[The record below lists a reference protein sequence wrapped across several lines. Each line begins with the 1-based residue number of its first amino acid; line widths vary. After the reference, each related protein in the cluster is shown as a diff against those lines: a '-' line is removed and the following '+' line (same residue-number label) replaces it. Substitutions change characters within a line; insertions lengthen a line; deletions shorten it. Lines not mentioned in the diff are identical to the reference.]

1 MKILVTGGAGYIGS
15 VAVKELVSKGY
26 EVIVVD
32 NLSKGK
38 IKLVDSK
45 AKFYE
50 VDLTDKEK
58 LSFVFNEENIDAVIH
73 FAGYKAVEESMN
85 NAVKYSD
92 NIYGT
97 INLLNLMVKHNI
109 KKIIFSSS
117 AAVYGLPDKDIIDED
132 EKKAP
137 INYYGYT
144 KSVCEDII
152 DWYSKIYDIRYC
164 ALRYFNVAGDGGLN
178 YIDPDAKNLFP
189 LVMNV
194 ITGKQDKLMIFG
206 DDYNTE
212 DGTCKRDYID
222 VKDLVDA
229 HILALDC
236 NKNEIINIG
245 TGKGYS
251 VKEVVNAFSKVLGK
265 EIPFEIK
272 SRRKGDPKTLIAS
285 NTKAKEILGWN
296 PRKDLLDM
304 VKSTYNAY
312 RGGGK

>member
-15 VAVKELVSKGY
+15 VAVKALVSKGY

-58 LSFVFNEENIDAVIH
+58 LSFVFNEEDIDAVIH
-73 FAGYKAVEESMN
+73 FAGYKAVEESMS

-92 NIYGT
+92 NISGT
-97 INLLNLMVKHNI
+97 INLLNLMVKHNVE
-109 KKIIFSSS
+109 KIIFSSS
-117 AAVYGLPDKDIIDED
+117 AAVYGLPDKKIIDEN
-132 EKKAP
+132 EKTNP

-144 KSVCEDII
+144 KLFCENLI
-152 DWYSKIYDIRYC
+152 DWYSKIYGIKYC

-178 YIDPDAKNLFP
+178 YIDPDANNLFP

-206 DDYNTE
+206 GDYNTE

-222 VKDLVDA
+222 INDLVHA

-236 NKNEIINIG
+236 DKNEVINIG

-265 EIPFEIK
+265 EVPSEIK
-272 SRRKGDPKTLIAS
+272 PRRKGDPETLIAS
-285 NTKAKEILGWN
+285 NTKAKEVLGWN

-312 RGGGK
+312 WSGEK